1 MQSPLL
7 IIFKFAFQNF
17 FRNIWLSVIN
27 ITIITL
33 TLLTVNFLIIFN
45 LLAGHAIDLV
55 KDKVD
60 VSVYFKQSVTE
71 DQINEFKNK
80 ILSSDYIK
88 SVEYVSSETAL
99 SKFEDKYSSNVDIIG
114 AVDELKQDSG
124 DIFLPSLKIK
134 AKDISLYDD
143 ILAEL
148 KQSQYINLFD
158 IDESQFQDY
167 ATVANRI
174 DSVSSKIKLA
184 GYIVSILFMIM
195 TLMMVYNSIKIG
207 VYTYREEISIMKLVG
222 ATSNFIKSP
231 FMLEILFYNII
242 SIFFVVILVYVFV
255 SVLNPIVVRLFEGYP
270 INLLSYFNSNFI
282 IIFFG
287 EFVIFSLFSGISSL
301 VAMKKYLK

>member
-1 MQSPLL
+1 MYSSLSR
-7 IIFKFAFQNF
+7 IFKLAFQNF

-45 LLAGHAIDLV
+45 LLADNAIDLV

-71 DQINEFKNK
+71 DQISEFKDK
-80 ILSSDYIK
+80 ILSSEYIK

-99 SKFEDKYSSNVDIIG
+99 SKFENKYSSNEDIID
-114 AVDELKQDSG
+114 AVDELKQDGG
-124 DIFLPSLKIK
+124 DVFLPSLKIK

-143 ILAEL
+143 ILTEL
-148 KQSQYINLFD
+148 KESQYSNLFD
-158 IDESQFQDY
+158 VDESQFQDY
-167 ATVANRI
+167 ATVTNRI
-174 DSVSSKIKLA
+174 DSVSSKIKIA

-231 FMLEILFYNII
+231 FMLEILLYNII
-242 SIFFVVILVYVFV
+242 SIFIVILLVYI
-255 SVLNPIVVRLFEGYP
+255 SLSILNPIVVRLFEGYP
-270 INLLSYFNSNFI
+270 TNLLTYFNSNFI
-282 IIFFG
+282 IIFFS
-287 EFVIFSLFSGISSL
+287 EFVISSLFSGFSSL
-301 VAMKKYLK
+301 IAMKKYLK